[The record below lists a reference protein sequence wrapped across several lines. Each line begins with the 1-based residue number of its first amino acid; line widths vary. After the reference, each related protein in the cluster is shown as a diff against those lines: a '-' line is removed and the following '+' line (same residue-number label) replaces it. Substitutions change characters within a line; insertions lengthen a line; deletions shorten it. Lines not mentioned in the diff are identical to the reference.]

1 LGIIKKSQL
10 GSFQRCPAPQQVSE
24 HKLEHRR
31 FLLNTRQ
38 QFCAAGVME
47 HWYRLPRGC
56 GISSL
61 EVCKNCLEV
70 GLGTLEFS
78 PALRG
83 LGPAALQR
91 SLLTSAI
98 LSV

>member
-1 LGIIKKSQL
+1 MDEARLFSMVCTTRTRSNGLK
-10 GSFQRCPAPQQVSE
+10 CE
-24 HKLEHRR
+24 HWKFHT
-31 FLLNTRQ
+31 NTWNFFTVR
-38 QFCAAGVME
+38 VME

-61 EVCKNCLEV
+61 EVSKNCLDTGV
-70 GLGTLEFS
+70 GTLEFS

-83 LGPAALQR
+83 LGPADLQR

-98 LSV
+98 LSF